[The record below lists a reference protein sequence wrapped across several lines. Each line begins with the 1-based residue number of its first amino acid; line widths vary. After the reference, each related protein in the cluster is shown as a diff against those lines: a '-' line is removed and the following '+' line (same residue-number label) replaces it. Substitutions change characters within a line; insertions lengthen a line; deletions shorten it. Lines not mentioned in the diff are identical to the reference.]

1 MRRRPTAQIDEKLAG
16 VGRSVLAEQ
25 SGGPTIELGVRG
37 QRGDERRQ
45 VGPIFRAV
53 RKRIGLGKILD
64 IGFME
69 IGRRVVEMNGAFEA
83 KLRGPV
89 RETGARDMIAARCS
103 IRSATAI

>member
-1 MRRRPTAQIDEKLAG
+1 
-16 VGRSVLAEQ
+16 
-25 SGGPTIELGVRG
+25 
-37 QRGDERRQ
+37 
-45 VGPIFRAV
+45 
-53 RKRIGLGKILD
+53 LGKILD